1 MDLCGEFRVQ
11 VGCNGLVV
19 DWSEVAVGDGWPSI
33 SPGRIG
39 AQGAIM
45 IALAAPH
52 VGPKDLEQMAV
63 LLEAAGDFR
72 ILRRLDPSAIPTAPS
87 RSTPYGIFLD
97 TETTGLDPVSD
108 TVIELAMLPFDYS
121 ETGDI
126 LSVGAP
132 FNRLR
137 DPGKPIPP
145 SVTALTGITD
155 EMVFAAMIDPAE
167 VTAFVEK
174 ASLVV
179 AHNCQFDRPFC
190 EKLWP
195 IFANKAWA
203 CSFREI
209 AWADE
214 GFEGAKL
221 CHLAAGYGFF
231 FDGHRAV
238 DDCRAGVQILA
249 QKLPRSGRTG
259 LSALLESARRP
270 RFRVRA
276 VKAPY
281 VLRSVLKTRG
291 YRWDGGE
298 RGQAKAWFADIDE
311 PALETELSFLRKD
324 VYRRDDPPIQV
335 RRVTAWDRYSERYR

>member
-1 MDLCGEFRVQ
+1 MHASTRIDGGELDRPGEGRVERRLP
-11 VGCNGLVV
+11 VTELT
-19 DWSEVAVGDGWPSI
+19 EVAAEEATYTTAAFSI
-33 SPGRIG
+33 
-39 AQGAIM
+39 A
-45 IALAAPH
+45 
-52 VGPKDLEQMAV
+52 GPRDLERMASI
-63 LLEAAGDFR
+63 LEAAADYR
-72 ILRRLDPSAIPTAPS
+72 VLRRLDTSAIPTTPH

-97 TETTGLDPVSD
+97 TETTGLDPLSD
-108 TVIELAMLPFDYS
+108 TVIELAMVPFDYS

-126 LSVGAP
+126 LSVGEP

-137 DPGKPIPP
+137 DPGLPIPP
-145 SVTALTGITD
+145 SVTALTGISD
-155 EMVFAAMIDPAE
+155 EMVSAAEIDSVE

-179 AHNCQFDRPFC
+179 AHNSEFDRPFC

-195 IFANKAWA
+195 IFADKAWA

-221 CHLAAGYGFF
+221 CHLAAGHGLF
-231 FDGHRAV
+231 FDGHRAL

-249 QKLPRSGRTG
+249 RQLPKSGRTG
-259 LSALLESARRP
+259 LSALLDSARRP

-281 VLRSVLKTRG
+281 VLRGVLKTRG

-298 RGQAKAWFADIDE
+298 HGQAKAWFADIDE
-311 PALETELSFLRKD
+311 PALESELSFLRED
-324 VYRRDDPPIQV
+324 VYRRDDPPIHVQ
-335 RRVTAWDRYSERYR
+335 RVTARDRYSERCR